1 MKHKNLI
8 TQDTITIELNDE
20 QRNRIQYILK
30 KYKPLS
36 IKPKEN
42 LSLVTNI
49 KKKKIYTTK

>member
-42 LSLVTNI
+42 FFCFE
-49 KKKKIYTTK
+49 KKIETNYSR